1 VAATAL
7 QEEHIPYG
15 GIADFIMSDA
25 EIAELE
31 KEEAKQF
38 GTGGIA
44 NFEPIAQRMASY
56 GRYGDDTVAH
66 VETGELIVPRAL
78 IDQSPALK
86 QSIFEHLREMGV
98 EDPERYVVGSGE
110 NSLNPETGMPEFFFK
125 KLFRGV
131 RRAVSN
137 VAKGVSKAVS
147 KVGKVLKKVAPLVLP
162 VVLTPILGPIYAGA
176 VGAGIGSL
184 IQGKGIKESLRAAL
198 VGAGTGA
205 VFAGAKAK
213 LGGGTFTGGISD
225 AVANPG
231 ARFSQLGQAVGESVT
246 ERSFS
251 PLMEGFQAP
260 TASSELEAATTVDQA
275 LDVPEFGGEYAVSA
289 EAPARETVGGATRPL
304 DGKPSFNIDDPRRQ
318 FVGGTDN
325 VLAKT
330 GEVVEDIPGSLR
342 SPSDFSS
349 VQQRPLTD
357 TQVKDLIGQQ
367 TTTSD
372 LVSKPVETIS
382 DLYTEYL
389 SPSRGMPSKELL
401 ESKMN
406 EISARVTGLSGDALR
421 DAALEELG
429 APGVIERFA
438 PLAGI
443 AGLGAYAGG
452 FFDPAPQ
459 DDPDLVDQTTGAEL
473 IAQNPEQFM
482 VQGLTPTT
490 APQPFA
496 IPTRFTQLPPL
507 VRQLRTSPFIRA
519 AAEGGA
525 MFPRR
530 TGGIDPNEGTPG
542 EDSVRALLMPGE
554 FVMTTD
560 AVRGAGNGSLNQGI
574 NNMYSMMRNFES
586 KGRVA

>member
-1 VAATAL
+1 MSVAATAL

-31 KEEAKQF
+31 REEAKQF

-86 QSIFEHLREMGV
+86 ESIFEHLREMGV

-110 NSLNPETGMPEFFFK
+110 NSLNPETGMPEFFLKKVFK
-125 KLFRGV
+125 GV
-131 RRAVSN
+131 RRAVSS

-147 KVGKVLKKVAPLVLP
+147 QVGKVLKKVAPLVLP

-184 IQGKGIKESLRAAL
+184 IQGKSIKESLRAAL

-213 LGGGTFTGGISD
+213 LGGGTFTGGIRE
-225 AVANPG
+225 AAANPG

-251 PLMEGFQAP
+251 PLTQKFQAP
-260 TASSELEAATTVDQA
+260 TASAELEAATGVDKSPIETTP
-275 LDVPEFGGEYAVSA
+275 V
-289 EAPARETVGGATRPL
+289 EASSV
-304 DGKPSFNIDDPRRQ
+304 DKSQI
-318 FVGGTDN
+318 VGGTRK
-325 VLAKT
+325 A
-330 GEVVEDIPGSLR
+330 GSLLPDVGTPELMADQER
-342 SPSDFSS
+342 FLGQGLSDAAKQNVSTLPKFNPADLDTRTFLQKS
-349 VQQRPLTD
+349 TD
-357 TQVKDLIGQQ
+357 TIRKGLDTGRDVY
-367 TTTSD
+367 
-372 LVSKPVETIS
+372 SK
-382 DLYTEYL
+382 YL
-389 SPSRGMPSKELL
+389 SPSRNVLSDADQISRAKELV
-401 ESKMN
+401 N
-406 EISARVTGLSGDALR
+406 LSGGELTFDK
-421 DAALEELG
+421 ALERVVANTG
-429 APGVIERFA
+429 GNIVTNYA

-452 FFDPAPQ
+452 FFDAAPQ

-473 IAQNPEQFM
+473 IAQNPDDYMIQD
-482 VQGLTPTT
+482 LTPR
-490 APQPFA
+490 AASQPFA

-507 VRQLRTSPFIRA
+507 VRIPRTTPFVRPA
-519 AAEGGA
+519 AKGGA